1 MEHSPAA
8 LKLVGGDCRQREKIE
23 TMVFVKCNG
32 LKEVIL
38 PQHIK
43 EIGDELFLQCTQLE
57 KITLPPSVETIGED
71 AVTNCFKMKKNPS
84 GCTERH
90 IKKYVFLSSGLVEI
104 NIPPGVIGIELG
116 AFQG

>member
-38 PQHIK
+38 PQYIK

-57 KITLPPSVETIGED
+57 KITLPPSVETIGKD
-71 AVTNCFKMKKNPS
+71 AFTNCFKLKKILPDAL
-84 GCTERH
+84 RH